1 MFLMAKKLDQ
11 ACCSVL
17 AEPLGSADAD
27 DLSAAFKALSD
38 PARLRLLSLIA
49 SQPTGEVCACELVA
63 PIGKSQPTVSHHLK
77 VLYDAGLVTKQKRGS
92 WIWYRAVPERLE
104 QLREALAPASL
115 VRREGDRLPRRAG
128 MRARL

>member
-1 MFLMAKKLDQ
+1 MTKKP
-11 ACCSVL
+11 APATTCCSVL
-17 AEPLGSADAD
+17 VEPLDPQRAD

-38 PARLRLLSLIA
+38 PGRLRVLSLIA

-77 VLYDAGLVTKQKRGS
+77 VLYEAGLVTKEKRGS

-104 QLREALAPASL
+104 ELRGALAPAPALAS
-115 VRREGDRLPRRAG
+115 A
-128 MRARL
+128 